1 MSKALEMLNSLMG
14 TSDVDESLAD
24 PAKFI
29 DSAMLEHVIKDIEA
43 NGKTS
48 QFYTMFNKYKNTSD
62 VNMRDLYSYM
72 MMMSPTMARNYIM
85 QFTQKEVR
93 NGVYSADSFFLS
105 DSEGG
110 SSEVDMMGAYI
121 QPEATSKGMFTD
133 MSNEDARNNP
143 EQLVELR
150 DWFDKFIN
158 NKKLTE
164 ASKLVVIARLMTGDA
179 AGRGSMNSGS
189 GLPLNELVDD
199 LPPEYDRVMTQIQ
212 RLINC
217 GFSMEEIDS
226 TKILRGVEVKD
237 DSGKVIKSAP
247 QLVTN
252 HKMNQVGD
260 NVSEVISE
268 MTGKEVTFKDG
279 KWDLKPVYRW
289 LLGRSVDESKDPMS
303 RLSKVIGVIMGGKG
317 SLKNSDLIGAIVMMV
332 DANIR
337 NETPLAKSWKGR
349 SIRDIASEYKKY
361 AKSGNEKQKQQL
373 LLLFVEVAFRKDLKL
388 AAMMHKLKAKLNEI
402 KK

>member
-1 MSKALEMLNSLMG
+1 MNIHLKSLQDQLG
-14 TSDVDESLAD
+14 LSDVDESLAD

-29 DSAMLEHVIKDIEA
+29 DLQMIEHAIKDIEA
-43 NGKTS
+43 HGKES
-48 QFYTMFNKYKNTSD
+48 QFYRFFNKYKNTSD
-62 VNMRDLYSYM
+62 SNMRDLYSYM
-72 MMMSPTMARNYIM
+72 MMMSPTMARNYIL

-93 NGVYSADSFFLS
+93 NGVYSSDSFYLS
-105 DSEGG
+105 DKEGG
-110 SSEVDMMGAYI
+110 STEVDMMAAYI
-121 QPEATSKGMFTD
+121 RPESTSKGMFTD

-179 AGRGSMNSGS
+179 AGRGSMNSGT

-199 LPPEYDRVMTQIQ
+199 LPPEYDRVMNQIQ
-212 RLINC
+212 RLLNC

-268 MTGKEVTFKDG
+268 MTGREVTFKDG

-289 LLGRSVDESKDPMS
+289 LLGNSANESKDPTS
-303 RLSKVIGVIMGGKG
+303 RLAKVINVIFGGKG

-337 NETPLAKSWKGR
+337 YKTPLAKTWEGQT
-349 SIRDIASEYKKY
+349 IRDIATTYKKW
-361 AKSGNEKQKQQL
+361 AKSGTDIQKEKL
-373 LLLFVEVAFRKDLKL
+373 ILLFLEVPMTQDKKMANQIT
-388 AAMMHKLKAKLNEI
+388 KLKAQLNKLHP
-402 KK
+402 